1 MDFNTHKKYAKLD
14 DGLDSGENRG
24 VLVAETNEPSPT
36 LVREMSE
43 EDKLAKVIADSIVNK
58 YPNVCKELSLEIQK
72 QPMKH
77 RIR

>member
-14 DGLDSGENRG
+14 DGVDSGENRG
-24 VLVAETNEPSPT
+24 VLVAETSESNPT

-58 YPNVCKELSLEIQK
+58 
-72 QPMKH
+72 
-77 RIR
+77 